1 MEYSSIGLLVLI
13 IIIFA
18 LRKKRRVCAAAII
31 RSKHK
36 KKDKI
41 SMEELAKNF
50 IGKECIIYT
59 LPDSGTITGVVK
71 EVYGGGITVEKS
83 GNMQI
88 INLEYVTR
96 IREYPLNKKGKKKLF
111 FG

>member
-18 LRKKRRVCAAAII
+18 LRKKRRVYAAAII

-71 EVYGGGITVEKS
+71 EVYGGGITES